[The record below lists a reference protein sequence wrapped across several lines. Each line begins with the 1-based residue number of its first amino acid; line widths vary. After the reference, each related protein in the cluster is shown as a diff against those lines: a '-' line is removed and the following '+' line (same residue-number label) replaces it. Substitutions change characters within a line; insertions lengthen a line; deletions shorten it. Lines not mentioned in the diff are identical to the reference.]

1 ASTHLDAVGS
11 ITEVITKGI
20 KFATMMLAITVPS
33 SYCWEIGVVLLPEA
47 GAAVTALKRS
57 ACSLATCSRIPRC
70 TASGRRP
77 RWTTSLSREPRRK
90 QGLHLNEDRR

>member
-1 ASTHLDAVGS
+1 MPALEQFLGSSAWAVGGGDHQADRDLESASTHLDAVGS

-20 KFATMMLAITVPS
+20 KFATMMLAITVHS

-57 ACSLATCSRIPRC
+57 ACSLATCSRMR
-70 TASGRRP
+70 
-77 RWTTSLSREPRRK
+77 
-90 QGLHLNEDRR
+90 